1 MYNSSR
7 SEITNS
13 FLENSTLTGI
23 GCVVCGQEPTY
34 QIIQKHKLHSSEK
47 AYICKSC
54 LTIHKATFTTDQYAL
69 RELQPSS
76 NIPMAQVNIID

>member
-13 FLENSTLTGI
+13 FLESSTLTGI
-23 GCVVCGQEPTY
+23 GCVVCSQEPSF
-34 QIIQKHKLHSSEK
+34 QLIQKHKLHSAEK
-47 AYICKSC
+47 AYICKTC
-54 LTIHKATFTTDQYAL
+54 LGTYKTTFTTDQYAL